1 MSKVPVNLATSKGT
15 GILHNQAIIAN
26 GVVYC
31 SGQVPADM
39 TTGEIV
45 PGDIQKHTV
54 RLITPFMKN
63 VILRCRNSTNVFK
76 T

>member
-1 MSKVPVNLATSKGT
+1 MSKVPINLATSKGT

-45 PGDIQKHTV
+45 PGGIKEHTV
-54 RLITPFMKN
+54 CFNPHLIK
-63 VILRCRNSTNVFK
+63 VLQLIL
-76 T
+76 

>member
-1 MSKVPVNLATSKGT
+1 MSKVPVNLVASKGT

-54 RLITPFMKN
+54 CIIIPLMKH
-63 VILRCRNSTNVFK
+63 VILRC
-76 T
+76 